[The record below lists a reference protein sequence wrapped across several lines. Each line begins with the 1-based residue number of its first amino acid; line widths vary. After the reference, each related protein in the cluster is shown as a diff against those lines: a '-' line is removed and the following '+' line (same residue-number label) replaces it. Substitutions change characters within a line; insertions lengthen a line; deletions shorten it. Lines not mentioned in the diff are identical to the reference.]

1 MRTSDVDR
9 PMLSAATPGPATFGQ
24 NGGMLLDEA
33 YRILEIQPTASDE
46 EIKAA
51 HRDLTKVWHPD
62 RFASDA
68 SMRRKAEEKLKQINE
83 ALVVVQSAR
92 GGSRTRWPPPGVP
105 NRAAS
110 TARAMLLWIFALAFT
125 AFFILLRR
133 PTLGGLII
141 AAALF
146 AVVLVLLTRI
156 RRSRR

>member
-1 MRTSDVDR
+1 
-9 PMLSAATPGPATFGQ
+9 MLSVAASAATTFGQ
-24 NGGMLLDEA
+24 NAEMLLDEA
-33 YRILEIQPTASDE
+33 YRILEVPPTASDE

-51 HRDLTKVWHPD
+51 HRDLSKVWHPD
-62 RFASDA
+62 RFANDA
-68 SMRRKAEEKLKQINE
+68 SVRRKAEEKLKRINE
-83 ALVVVQSAR
+83 ALAVVQSAR
-92 GGSRTRWPPPGVP
+92 GGTRTRWSPPGAP
-105 NRAAS
+105 QGAAS
-110 TARAMLLWIFALAFT
+110 AARATLMWVFVLAFT

>member
-1 MRTSDVDR
+1 MWTR
-9 PMLSAATPGPATFGQ
+9 PMLSAAASSPATFGQ

-92 GGSRTRWPPPGVP
+92 GGARTRWAPPPRPPGRGA
-105 NRAAS
+105 NA
-110 TARAMLLWIFALAFT
+110 ARAILLWIFVLAFT
-125 AFFILLRR
+125 AFFILVRR
-133 PTLGGLII
+133 PTLGGLIV
-141 AAALF
+141 AAVLF
-146 AVVLVLLTRI
+146 VAVFVLLMRMNRA
-156 RRSRR
+156 RR